1 MTFYLLALSWT
12 VGSFIIY
19 LIVNR
24 QLRERRYDAER
35 VRLGAKAPPHQVNKY
50 PFGVEQIF
58 AAIKADK
65 EKRFADYLAG
75 RYHNHGGDHSFKVLG
90 RKSYMTADPKNIQA
104 MLATQ
109 FNDFG
114 TGEIRRSNFFPML
127 GNGIF
132 TTDGKMWEHSRQ
144 MMRPQFARDQVSDL
158 ELEERHMVNMFQ
170 ALPTNTQGWTSEVDL
185 QTLFFRL
192 TLDSATEFLL
202 GESVD
207 SQISLAR
214 GVNEADL
221 KTGIKDGKPNTA
233 AFAVCFDL
241 SQQWLA
247 SRSRLGAFYFL
258 VNGAEFKRSN
268 KIIHDF
274 MDYFVDIA
282 LRKSSPSYSQAE
294 KGLSDVKERYVFL
307 DAIATQ
313 TRDPVELRSQ
323 LMNILLAGRDTT
335 ASLLGWVFWE
345 LARRPELYA
354 RLRAQI
360 LAEFGTGTG
369 RITFAS
375 LKNCVPLQHVLQES
389 LRLNPVVPVNARQ
402 AQRDT
407 TLPRGGGP
415 DRQSPVFIPEGTE
428 VGYSVYIMHR
438 RKDLWGEDA
447 LEFKPERWEG
457 KKVGWEYLPFN
468 GGPRICLGQQFAL
481 TEVSPEFCMCPYV
494 PLLTSNFKASY
505 VTVRMLQRFDRIE
518 NRDPTGPKHH
528 LTLTDCPGGEGV
540 KVVLHAAE
548 A

>member
-1 MTFYLLALSWT
+1 MPVYLLALSW
-12 VGSFIIY
+12 VIGSYLIY
-19 LIVNR
+19 LVVNR
-24 QLRERRYDAER
+24 QLRERRFDAER
-35 VRLGAKAPPHQVNKY
+35 KRLGAKMPPHQPNKY
-50 PFGVEQIF
+50 PFGIEQVF
-58 AAIKADK
+58 LAMKADR
-65 EKRFADYLAG
+65 EKRFADYLGG
-75 RYHNHGGDHSFKVLG
+75 RYQNHGGDHSFKVLG
-90 RKSYMTADPKNIQA
+90 RKSYMTADPRNIQA

-144 MMRPQFARDQVSDL
+144 MLRPQFARDQVSDL
-158 ELEERHMVNMFQ
+158 ELEERHMINMFH
-170 ALPTNTQGWTSEVDL
+170 ALPTDSQGWTGEVDL

-207 SQISLAR
+207 SQILLAK
-214 GVNEADL
+214 GVDEADL
-221 KTGIKDGKPNTA
+221 KTGLKDGKPNTA

-247 SRSRLGAFYFL
+247 SRSRLGVFYYL
-258 VNGAEFKRSN
+258 VNGSEFKRSN

-282 LRKSSPSYSQAE
+282 LRKSDPSQSQAE
-294 KGLSDVKERYVFL
+294 KGLADSKEKYVFL
-307 DAIATQ
+307 DAIAEK

-323 LMNILLAGRDTT
+323 LLNILLAGRDTT
-335 ASLLGWVFWE
+335 ASLLGWLFWE
-345 LARRPELYA
+345 LARRPEMYA
-354 RLRAQI
+354 ALRTQI
-360 LAEFGTGTG
+360 LAEFGAGTN
-369 RITFAS
+369 RITFSS

-402 AQRDT
+402 ALRDT

-415 DRQSPVFIPEGTE
+415 DRNSPIFIPKGTE
-428 VGYSVYIMHR
+428 IGYSVYVMHR

-447 LEFKPERWEG
+447 LEFKPERWVN

-468 GGPRICLGQQFAL
+468 GGPRICIGQQFAL
-481 TEVSPEFCMCPYV
+481 TE
-494 PLLTSNFKASY
+494 ASF
-505 VTVRMLQRFDRIE
+505 VVVRMLQKFDRLE

-540 KVVLHAAE
+540 KVMLHAAE
-548 A
+548 T